1 MILLDSTSTKGSRKT
16 LLQLTELKHTAGTVF
31 GCDMSA
37 VLSGGQRT
45 AIGQS
50 HGFEDWQL
58 LAEVLSAVLVQSSK
72 RVIAISGSQGSGKS
86 TFATVLVAQLGR
98 QGKRAVTLSLDD
110 FYLPKSERRQLANEV
125 HPLLQTRG
133 VPGTHDSQ
141 WLAQVLD
148 SFNSGSKTPLRLPK
162 FDKGLDDRIDSI
174 TCDADILVLEG
185 WCVGVVPQPRGL
197 LIQPV
202 NELEQVEDKD
212 GVWRRWVNEQI
223 QQHYLPLWSA
233 IEFWLHIQ
241 VPNFEQVYQWRSQ
254 QELELPSAQRMSTQQ
269 LQRFIQ
275 HYERLTRW
283 LWRSPAQAPG
293 ALIVLGGDHRVTQV
307 TFSASDTAVW

>member
-1 MILLDSTSTKGSRKT
+1 VILLDSPSTKGSRKT
-16 LLQLTELKHTAGTVF
+16 LLQLTELKHTAGVVF

-37 VLSGGQRT
+37 VLSGSQGVE
-45 AIGQS
+45 IVQS
-50 HGFEDWQL
+50 HDFVDWQL
-58 LAEVLSAVLVQSSK
+58 LADVLSTVLTQSNQ

-86 TFATVLVAQLGR
+86 TFAKVLVAQLGR

-110 FYLPKSERRQLANEV
+110 FYLPKSTRHQLADEV
-125 HPLLQTRG
+125 HPLLKTRG

-141 WLAQVLD
+141 WLAAVLA
-148 SFNSGSKTPLRLPK
+148 SFSSGSKTPLRVPK

-174 TCDADILVLEG
+174 MCDADILVLEG
-185 WCVGVVPQPRGL
+185 WCVGVVPQPRAL
-197 LIQPV
+197 LTQPV
-202 NELEQVEDKD
+202 NELERLEDKD

-241 VPNFEQVYQWRSQ
+241 VPSFEQVYQWRSQ
-254 QELELPSAQRMSTQQ
+254 QELEVPALQRMSTQQ

-293 ALIVLGGDHRVTQV
+293 ALIALGEDHRVTQV
-307 TFSASDTAVW
+307 TFSASTTPSW